1 MIPDLRGDAVSLR
14 PVSAADV
21 DDLLRI
27 ARVPESIE
35 DYQRAATSRDD
46 VLEWLQPAID
56 GDEQAWVVVAG
67 DATVGLVSLEPDGD
81 LDGAE
86 VAEVGYF
93 IDVGHAGRGYATD
106 ALRTMAAWV
115 FASTTIRRLDA
126 GISLR
131 NPASLRVVENVGFH
145 HVRTVERDWE
155 WDGELWDS
163 AYYELHAP

>member
-1 MIPDLRGDAVSLR
+1 MSD
-14 PVSAADV
+14 ADV
-21 DDLLRI
+21 DDLFRI

-56 GDEQAWVVVAG
+56 GDEQAWVIVAG
-67 DATVGLVSLEPDGD
+67 GATVGLVSLEPDGD
-81 LDGAE
+81 LDGAV

-93 IDVGHAGRGYATD
+93 VDVGQAGRGYATD
-106 ALRTMAAWV
+106 ALRAVAAWA
-115 FASTTIRRLDA
+115 FESTTIHRLDA
-126 GISLR
+126 GISMR
-131 NPASLRVVENVGFH
+131 NPASLRVVEKVGFQ

-155 WDGELWDS
+155 WDGRLWDS